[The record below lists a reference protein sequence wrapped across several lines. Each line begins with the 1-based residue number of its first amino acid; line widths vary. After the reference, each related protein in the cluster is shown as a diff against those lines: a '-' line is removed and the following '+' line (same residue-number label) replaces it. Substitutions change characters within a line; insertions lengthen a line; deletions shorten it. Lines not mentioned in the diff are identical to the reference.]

1 MGNPIKYSDL
11 ISPDDSIRQLIGE
24 LTETNKVLESVMAT
38 ARSNAGALRSALSA
52 TDPGTAEGRKQILAL
67 SEEIS
72 RLTARVKTLES
83 ALKQNSEARREATRL
98 ANAGRVATRES
109 IRAKL
114 EEKASIKQLTDEIKR
129 KMSAERNS
137 AATAV
142 ESLTKTKI
150 QTMSYNELSAV
161 YSDLKMQINAMT
173 AKTKEETAA
182 REQAAAV
189 AKNVYEQMN
198 ILQEMTG
205 RHTLSV
211 GNYAK
216 SWNGLNLAFQQIM
229 REVPNISM
237 GFNMFFLAISN
248 NIPILTDQI
257 RIAKAKYR
265 QDMQNIAAMELEIQ
279 KMRQAG
285 VSAEIY
291 TVKVSELNAAK
302 KAAVPVGKQLL
313 SSLFS
318 WQTALVL
325 GITFL
330 TMYGGKLLD
339 NIIKTRRATDEQKLY
354 NDALTDFSK
363 KGAEASAKLEL
374 LYEVSTDVTASI
386 EDRRDATESLMKLYP
401 KVFENFSKEE
411 IMAGRAKAAYDELRE
426 SIFKAA
432 MAQAAMQKMSEL
444 AGKIVEAQ
452 IKLNRADEIATK
464 KGLKS
469 GAELKEMVDE
479 QHIQR
484 AAAIGLSTGA
494 VGPASFPT
502 EPTYTKLSEEE
513 KEGAKAFKEGT
524 EEMEAALIQREQIK
538 KIMEDEDLFGFLFDE
553 KKGGGSGGGGKE
565 HITELLAP
573 LYDYEKYWRQT
584 KEAMLGTIKDDEQR
598 EIALSRFKYDTK
610 IEDLMAYRDNQE
622 SILTEIAAIDE
633 RLQGDITKETREELK
648 KRRNDLVKDLKL
660 NKEGISDMTSYI
672 LTQIEEREKA
682 ISDIT
687 KKYAD
692 KRVRARMKEVDNNLK
707 IGKLEIGALQISED
721 EKNAML
727 AKAEIEA
734 WDARIAI
741 MKQNTDIFSKE
752 EIELAIATVNELIA
766 NFPHP
771 QGETENGSWFQS
783 LFKIDQTQLRDLS
796 RFVRELGR
804 IANNIIN
811 NIAAV
816 IDAYKRE
823 AEAARD
829 AAQAQVDAAN
839 RVYEAELQAYE
850 NGYANN
856 VEYARRELELQ
867 KKKREEAQK
876 EVEKYERM
884 QQELDA
890 LSQVSSMI
898 TASASLFKASAPLGP
913 IGVGIATAATIA
925 MFASFAAMRVKASQL
940 VRAEKYGEGMSEYI
954 DYGGSHASGNDVDFG
969 QKKDGT
975 RRRIERGEMVA
986 VFNARNTRKYGVD
999 TLSSIVSS
1007 INKGVFEKTY
1017 SNAFSA
1023 LDGYSID
1030 ISQTLDSR
1038 YFGKMANDISAIRK
1052 DGTARRY
1059 DFANG
1064 VMVERYKNRI
1074 RKIRTI

>member
-72 RLTARVKTLES
+72 GLTARVKTLEG

-189 AKNVYEQMN
+189 AKNVYEQMSV
-198 ILQEMTG
+198 LQEMTG

-257 RIAKAKYR
+257 RIAKAKYK
-265 QDMQNIAAMELEIQ
+265 QDLKNIAAMELEIQ

-411 IMAGRAKAAYDELRE
+411 IMAGRAKAAYDELRK

-432 MAQAAMQKMSEL
+432 MAQAAMQK
-444 AGKIVEAQ
+444 V
-452 IKLNRADEIATK
+452 NEIAQKEIEAKLKITSANMAAAE
-464 KGLKS
+464 KGYS
-469 GAELKEMVDE
+469 SVDE
-479 QHIQR
+479 MYDKDKVT
-484 AAAIGLSTGA
+484 STTQSVSAGGTST
-494 VGPASFPT
+494 VT
-502 EPTYTKLSEEE
+502 VLSEEARIAW
-513 KEGAKAFKEGT
+513 KNYNEGNR
-524 EEMEAALIQREQIK
+524 MLNAALKEREQIK

-553 KKGGGSGGGGKE
+553 KKGGGGGGGKE

-573 LYDYEKYWRQT
+573 LYDYDKYWRQT
-584 KEAMLGTIKDDEQR
+584 REAMLGTIKDDEQR

-622 SILTEIAAIDE
+622 SIMTEIAAIDE
-633 RLQGDITKETREELK
+633 RLQGNITKETREELK

-660 NKEGISDMTSYI
+660 NKEGIRDLTSYI
-672 LTQIEEREKA
+672 LTQIEERERA

-707 IGKLEIGALQISED
+707 IGKLEIEALQISED

-741 MKQNTDIFSKE
+741 MKQNTDIYSKE

-783 LFKIDQTQLRDLS
+783 LFKIDKNQLKDLS

-804 IANNIIN
+804 VANNIIN
-811 NIAAV
+811 NISAV

-913 IGVGIATAATIA
+913 LGVGIATAATIA
-925 MFASFAAMRVKASQL
+925 MFASFAAMRIKASQL

-969 QKKDGT
+969 RKKDGT

-986 VFNARNTRKYGVD
+986 VFNARNTRKYGAD

>member
-24 LTETNKVLESVMAT
+24 LTETNKVLESIMDT

-72 RLTARVKTLES
+72 RLTARVKTLEG

-98 ANAGRVATRES
+98 ANSGRVATRES

-114 EEKASIKQLTDEIKR
+114 EERASIKQLTDEIKR

-189 AKNVYEQMN
+189 AKNVYEQMSV
-198 ILQEMTG
+198 LQEMTG

-265 QDMQNIAAMELEIQ
+265 QDLKNIAAMELEIQ

-291 TVKVSELNAAK
+291 KVKVSELNAARQ
-302 KAAVPVGKQLL
+302 AAVPVGKQLL

-339 NIIKTRRATDEQKLY
+339 NIMKTRRATDEQKLY

-432 MAQAAMQKMSEL
+432 MAQAAMQKVNEVAQKEIEAKL
-444 AGKIVEAQ
+444 KITSANMAAAE
-452 IKLNRADEIATK
+452 
-464 KGLKS
+464 KGYS
-469 GAELKEMVDE
+469 SVDE
-479 QHIQR
+479 MYDKDKVT
-484 AAAIGLSTGA
+484 STTQSVSAGGTST
-494 VGPASFPT
+494 VT
-502 EPTYTKLSEEE
+502 VLSEETRIAWKNY
-513 KEGAKAFKEGT
+513 KEGNRMLK
-524 EEMEAALIQREQIK
+524 AALKEREQIK

-553 KKGGGSGGGGKE
+553 KKGGGIGGGGKE

-584 KEAMLGTIKDDEQR
+584 REAMLGTIKDDEQR

-622 SILTEIAAIDE
+622 SIMTEIAAIDE
-633 RLQGDITKETREELK
+633 RLQGNITKETREELK

-660 NKEGISDMTSYI
+660 NKEGISAITSYI

-682 ISDIT
+682 VSDIT

-707 IGKLEIGALQISED
+707 IGKLEIEALQISED

-741 MKQNTDIFSKE
+741 MKQNTDIYSKE